1 MRIVSQ
7 DGIYDL
13 PYEMA
18 IICCEELVGG
28 TCWVNALLN
37 DASCTV
43 AKYSNKEKALKAMEM
58 LRTQCKMLET
68 SRCFLQGTGASF
80 NANSCRETLLEIRDS
95 HIFRFPEDK
104 DVEV

>member
-7 DGIYDL
+7 NGIYDL
-13 PYEMA
+13 PYEKA
-18 IICCEELVGG
+18 IISCVEFCGGKCEIRARVNGEDG
-28 TCWVNALLN
+28 TIAE
-37 DASCTV
+37 
-43 AKYSNKEKALKAMEM
+43 YSTKDKALKAMEM
-58 LRTQCKMLET
+58 LRRQYMCIET

-80 NANSCRETLLEIRDS
+80 NANSCRETLLEIRDN